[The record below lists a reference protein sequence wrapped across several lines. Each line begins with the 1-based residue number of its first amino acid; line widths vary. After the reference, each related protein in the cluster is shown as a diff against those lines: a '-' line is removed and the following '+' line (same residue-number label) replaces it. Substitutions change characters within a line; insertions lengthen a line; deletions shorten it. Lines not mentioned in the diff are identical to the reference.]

1 VSARLVELDPRNAEA
16 ARLADERAHGS
27 RQDKG
32 RQDRGT
38 GEGGKRMFAAID
50 AAAPQG
56 VRYASCKLPDGE
68 TFVILLELDDNADNP
83 LVGVPAFGE
92 FQATL
97 QNWIAEPPV
106 VGQLTPV
113 GSYRLF

>member
-1 VSARLVELDPRNAEA
+1 
-16 ARLADERAHGS
+16 
-27 RQDKG
+27 
-32 RQDRGT
+32 
-38 GEGGKRMFAAID
+38 MFAAID

-68 TFVILLELDDNADNP
+68 TFVILLELDDDTDNP
-83 LVGVPAFGE
+83 LLGVPAFRE

-106 VGQLTPV
+106 VEQLTPV

>member
-1 VSARLVELDPRNAEA
+1 
-16 ARLADERAHGS
+16 
-27 RQDKG
+27 
-32 RQDRGT
+32 
-38 GEGGKRMFAAID
+38 
-50 AAAPQG
+50 
-56 VRYASCKLPDGE
+56 
-68 TFVILLELDDNADNP
+68 
-83 LVGVPAFGE
+83 VPAFGE